1 MGVENNTV
9 LISMD
14 ELALL
19 LDLKTRVDVLIE
31 RIAHDDFFRTEDVL
45 RIIGTDEAV
54 ELADKLREKEEERM
68 KKFLMVLLSIAFV
81 LNLAIVIGL
90 IGGYGSPRRALYTIT
105 DELMNSAYRF
115 KRGWQFKNSLP

>member
-14 ELALL
+14 ELAWL

-45 RIIGTDEAV
+45 RILGTDEAV
-54 ELADKLREKEEERM
+54 ELADKLQEKEEERAR
-68 KKFLMVLLSIAFV
+68 KYRSDTSEAV
-81 LNLAIVIGL
+81 
-90 IGGYGSPRRALYTIT
+90 
-105 DELMNSAYRF
+105 DEA
-115 KRGWQFKNSLP
+115 GD

>member
-31 RIAHDDFFRTEDVL
+31 RIAHNDFFRTEDVL
-45 RIIGTDEAV
+45 RILGTDEAV
-54 ELADKLREKEEERM
+54 ELADKLREKKEERM
-68 KKFLMVLLSIAFV
+68 KKFRSGTLEAV
-81 LNLAIVIGL
+81 
-90 IGGYGSPRRALYTIT
+90 
-105 DELMNSAYRF
+105 DEA
-115 KRGWQFKNSLP
+115 GD

>member
-45 RIIGTDEAV
+45 RILGTDEAV
-54 ELADKLREKEEERM
+54 ELADKLREKEAERM
-68 KKFLMVLLSIAFV
+68 KKFRSDTSEGV
-81 LNLAIVIGL
+81 
-90 IGGYGSPRRALYTIT
+90 
-105 DELMNSAYRF
+105 DEA
-115 KRGWQFKNSLP
+115 GD

>member
-1 MGVENNTV
+1 MSVENNTV

-31 RIAHDDFFRTEDVL
+31 RIAHDDFFRTDDVL

-68 KKFLMVLLSIAFV
+68 KKFRSDTSEGV
-81 LNLAIVIGL
+81 
-90 IGGYGSPRRALYTIT
+90 
-105 DELMNSAYRF
+105 DEA
-115 KRGWQFKNSLP
+115 GD

>member
-31 RIAHDDFFRTEDVL
+31 RVAHDDFFRTEDVL
-45 RIIGTDEAV
+45 RILGTDEAV
-54 ELADKLREKEEERM
+54 KLADKLREKEEERM
-68 KKFLMVLLSIAFV
+68 KKFRSDTSEGI
-81 LNLAIVIGL
+81 
-90 IGGYGSPRRALYTIT
+90 
-105 DELMNSAYRF
+105 DEA
-115 KRGWQFKNSLP
+115 GD

>member
-45 RIIGTDEAV
+45 RILGTDEAV
-54 ELADKLREKEEERM
+54 KLADKLREKEEERM
-68 KKFLMVLLSIAFV
+68 KKFRYDTLETF
-81 LNLAIVIGL
+81 
-90 IGGYGSPRRALYTIT
+90 
-105 DELMNSAYRF
+105 DEA
-115 KRGWQFKNSLP
+115 GD

>member
-14 ELALL
+14 ELAGL

-54 ELADKLREKEEERM
+54 ELADKVARKKEERM
-68 KKFLMVLLSIAFV
+68 KKFRSDTLEAV
-81 LNLAIVIGL
+81 
-90 IGGYGSPRRALYTIT
+90 
-105 DELMNSAYRF
+105 DEA
-115 KRGWQFKNSLP
+115 GD

>member
-14 ELALL
+14 ELAGL

-31 RIAHDDFFRTEDVL
+31 RVAHNDFFRTEDVL
-45 RIIGTDEAV
+45 RILGTDESV

-68 KKFLMVLLSIAFV
+68 KKFRSDTSEGV
-81 LNLAIVIGL
+81 
-90 IGGYGSPRRALYTIT
+90 
-105 DELMNSAYRF
+105 DEA
-115 KRGWQFKNSLP
+115 GD